1 MAADSALDMGCA
13 ADSCRHTGTDA
24 AAALPR
30 AIGVALLSDDTAAE
44 TRARCWAADF
54 QLEPRFRPPMGFHG
68 VRRGQAELHHTR
80 QKESHC
86 KASTKRHGTN
96 GGHNLILWAQSK
108 ILMSHPWCVAGGMLH
123 HAALLDQGG
132 GRQPARAARHSH
144 PRPASSVSTI
154 LFACSS
160 VLGRVGHSNE
170 SVKLAQS
177 ACNV

>member
-54 QLEPRFRPPMGFHG
+54 QLEPRFRPPMGIHG

-108 ILMSHPWCVAGGMLH
+108 CHTHTCAWQVECSIMPPCLTREVVASLH
-123 HAALLDQGG
+123 
-132 GRQPARAARHSH
+132 GRRAM
-144 PRPASSVSTI
+144 PPPPSSVSTI
-154 LFACSS
+154 LFACPSE
-160 VLGRVGHSNE
+160 LGRVGRAL
-170 SVKLAQS
+170 K
-177 ACNV
+177 